1 LREWI
6 TTGCR
11 NTHSTTNS
19 EGDEIVDVPGNDDN
33 ASIPEQVKRPNPCRK
48 KMMMTIIMM
57 MKIMIF

>member
-11 NTHSTTNS
+11 NTHSTTNP

-33 ASIPEQVKRPNPCRK
+33 ASIPEQVKRPNAWS
-48 KMMMTIIMM
+48 KMMM
-57 MKIMIF
+57 KKPF